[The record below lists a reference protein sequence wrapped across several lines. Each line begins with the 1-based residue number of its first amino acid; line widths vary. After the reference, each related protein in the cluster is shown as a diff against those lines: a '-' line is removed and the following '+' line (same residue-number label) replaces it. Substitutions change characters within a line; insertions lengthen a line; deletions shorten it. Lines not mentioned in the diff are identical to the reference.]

1 MPIRRLQRP
10 DPSEHNPRFGPEISL
25 VPDTDDFPGLLR
37 GQINET
43 SRFVTHL
50 GEGNA
55 AVRYAPEKWTVRE
68 VVGHMADVERV
79 LSYRA
84 LRIARGDTTVLP
96 GFDETSYVPAAQFEA
111 RTLAS
116 VLAEFR
122 AVRDA
127 TVALVEGLPEAAA
140 ATVGNIG
147 SGQMSVRAL
156 LYLIAGHER
165 HHLALFRERYLP
177 HTSLASHAEA

>member
-1 MPIRRLQRP
+1 MPIRRLERP
-10 DPSEHNPRFGPEISL
+10 APSEYNPRFDPEITL
-25 VPDTDDFPGLLR
+25 VPDAGDFPGLLR
-37 GQINET
+37 AQFEET
-43 SRFVTHL
+43 SRFIADL
-50 GEGNA
+50 GEENA

-84 LRIARGDTTVLP
+84 LRIARGDMTVLP
-96 GFDETSYVPAAQFEA
+96 GFDETAYVPSAQFEA

-116 VLAEFR
+116 VMTEFR
-122 AVRDA
+122 AVREA
-127 TVALVEGLPEAAA
+127 TATLVEGLPDTAG
-140 ATVGNIG
+140 ATMGNVG

-156 LYLIAGHER
+156 LYLIAGHEL

-177 HTSLASHAEA
+177 HTSLASHAKV